1 MLLAEADFIIT
12 EDTGGMVN
20 ILMIAL
26 LAMLLISGV
35 YGLYTLIRLRRTLL
49 LFPNKFLYPGNCS
62 HENCIDEDGFIDFI
76 LPRLTVLSVV
86 SLVLSLAFAAWIFLF
101 PQVQHWV
108 LDLAVLILPCGVYFW
123 YMFVQKKAAK
133 EFWGL

>member
-1 MLLAEADFIIT
+1 MLLTAT
-12 EDTGGMVN
+12 ESTGG
-20 ILMIAL
+20 IADLLPMIL
-26 LAMLLISGV
+26 LAMLLISGA
-35 YGLYTLIRLRRTLL
+35 YGLYTVIRLRRTLL

-62 HENCIDEDGFIDFI
+62 HENCLDEDGFIDFI

-86 SLVLSLAFAAWIFLF
+86 SLALGLAFAAWMFLF
-101 PQVQHWV
+101 PQVQNWG